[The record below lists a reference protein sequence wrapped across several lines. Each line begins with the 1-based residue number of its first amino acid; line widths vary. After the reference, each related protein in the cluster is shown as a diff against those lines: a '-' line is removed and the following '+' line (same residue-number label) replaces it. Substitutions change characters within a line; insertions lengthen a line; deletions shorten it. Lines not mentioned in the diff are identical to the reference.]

1 MSGVAQQFAQERA
14 AADRQMAAA
23 AEQARG
29 GDNRSGAAQIDNPFF
44 DTSAASAREIGNPVG
59 GMSNGVINLRR
70 FKSRDN
76 VLNGLIFAQILTPP
90 LCRGGQKTVRISN
103 AVPEKNKT
111 TEA

>member
-29 GDNRSGAAQIDNPFF
+29 GGGGAAQIDNPFF
-44 DTSAASAREIGNPVG
+44 DTSAASSREIGNPIG

-103 AVPEKNKT
+103 AAPE
-111 TEA
+111 EE